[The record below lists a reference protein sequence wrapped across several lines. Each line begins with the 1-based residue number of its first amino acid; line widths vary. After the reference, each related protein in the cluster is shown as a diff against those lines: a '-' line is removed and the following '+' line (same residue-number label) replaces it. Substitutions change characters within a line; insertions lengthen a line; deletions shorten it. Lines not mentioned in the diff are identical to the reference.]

1 MLRPWWQAP
10 WALVGGG
17 IGAVA
22 AVVLIIILIVNLVTP
37 APIKLGLLPASVVSA
52 VTHPSAS
59 VVSTVGG
66 GNDVGGPEPAPRRP
80 GPHRPSDA
88 PHRTSNGKPEIVF
101 VGAEYC
107 PYCAAER
114 WPMLMALS
122 RFGTFS
128 GLHEMT
134 SSATDVYPSTH
145 TLTFYQ
151 STYSSPYVDFMPNEV
166 ANQAGAALETP
177 TSAVE
182 SLFTTYGE
190 PPYQAAGN
198 NPGYPFLDIGGRF
211 TIYTEQYSPA
221 ILEDSGGNPLTWQQ
235 IASDLSNA
243 QSPVTQ
249 AIVGA
254 ANYLT
259 AAICVATG
267 NQPSG
272 VCSSSTIQKL
282 ESTIQSQT
290 LNPSVAPPSS
300 S

>member
-10 WALVGGG
+10 WVLVGGG

-22 AVVLIIILIVNLVTP
+22 AMVLIIVLIVSAVAP
-37 APIKLGLLPASVVSA
+37 AAIKLGPVPASVLSA
-52 VTHPSAS
+52 VTDPSAS

-66 GNDVGGPEPAPRRP
+66 GGSYVGGQSQPP
-80 GPHRPSDA
+80 GDLVRIDPPQLLTNSA
-88 PHRTSNGKPEIVF
+88 GKPEIVF

-114 WPMLMALS
+114 WPMTMALS

-128 GLHEMT
+128 GLQEMT

-145 TLTFYQ
+145 TFTFHD
-151 STYSSPYVDFMPNEV
+151 SSYSSQYVDFMPNEV

-272 VCSSSTIQKL
+272 VCSSSTIKTL
-282 ESTIQSQT
+282 ETTIQSQT
-290 LNPSVAPPSS
+290 SNPSVAPPSS